1 MKLAASARRM
11 REVGRVLDGISR
23 GRNGD
28 EVGVFMGGFRGQV
41 SEIGLESGLDLNSII

>member
-11 REVGRVLDGISR
+11 REVGRVSDGISR

-28 EVGVFMGGFRGQV
+28 EVGVFMGGFRGQG
-41 SEIGLESGLDLNSII
+41 SDLGLESGIDLNSVS